1 MIAFIEDAYSVLV
14 KDLKIEWRTRS
25 TLGQVLPFAFF
36 VLVFF
41 GFTFNSDQA
50 VLKQVTPG
58 LIWMVVLFVTI
69 VAAENSLRLET
80 EDEAV
85 RVLLIGGVLP
95 AAIFVGKVGA
105 VVLQLLFVE
114 LVLVPGAVV
123 FYASDVESLPLV
135 VVASVGATI
144 GLATVGCLLS
154 TVVVGV
160 KARRTVLP
168 ILFMPLVSPVLIAAT
183 RAFGDAFGVFAVNGW
198 SWTGLLVLF
207 AIVNSIVG
215 AIVYSQLLED
225 L

>member
-1 MIAFIEDAYSVLV
+1 MTAFMKDAYSVLV

-25 TLGQVLPFAFF
+25 TLGHVLPFAFF

-41 GFTFNSDQA
+41 GFTFNSSQA
-50 VLKQVTPG
+50 VLELATPG

-80 EDEAV
+80 ENEAV
-85 RVLLIGGVLP
+85 RVLLTGGVSP
-95 AAIFVGKVGA
+95 AAIFVGKVGT

-114 LVLVPGAVV
+114 LVLVPGSVI

-135 VVASVGATI
+135 VAASAGATI

-168 ILFMPLVSPVLIAAT
+168 ILFMPLVSPVLVAAT
-183 RAFGDAFGVFAVNGW
+183 RAFGDAFGVFAVDGW
-198 SWTGLLVLF
+198 SWTGLLALF
-207 AIVNSIVG
+207 AVVNLIVG
-215 AIVYSQLLED
+215 AMMYSQLLED
-225 L
+225 I